1 VNASASSL
9 DREVEVQSEI
19 QKVRRFSHYARVV
32 CSAIFGFGL
41 VGISFMLI
49 LAALGLFLPQVHAV
63 TTAQAMTPQLK
74 LWMTLLSGVTV
85 GVMLAGVY
93 QLYRL
98 FGNLATGAIYTTENV
113 RRVRSLGLLSLLWAG
128 LAIAI
133 PSALFVLDFQD
144 ASIPQALLVF
154 PWAEALN
161 SAVSAGLLLLVSWIM
176 DVGLHAK
183 DHADALQRDADLV
196 I

>member
-41 VGISFMLI
+41 IGVGVQLLI
-49 LAALGLFLPQVHAV
+49 ATLGLFVPTVHTATTTLAMSPQ
-63 TTAQAMTPQLK
+63 MKMLE
-74 LWMTLLSGVTV
+74 TLLTS
-85 GVMLAGVY
+85 VMFAVVLAGAY

-98 FGNLATGAIYTTENV
+98 FSNLSAGAIYTSENV
-113 RRVRSLGLLSLLWAG
+113 RRVRRLGLLSLLWAVF
-128 LAIAI
+128 AIAI
-133 PSALFVLDFQD
+133 PCALFALDFHE
-144 ASIPQALLVF
+144 ASLPSSLLAF
-154 PWAEALN
+154 PWPEALN

-176 DVGLHAK
+176 DVGLHTK
-183 DHADALQRDADLV
+183 DHADALQRDAELV

>member
-19 QKVRRFSHYARVV
+19 QKVRRFSHYARAV

-41 VGISFMLI
+41 VAIIFML
-49 LAALGLFLPQVHAV
+49 LVAALGLFFPKIHIA
-63 TTAQAMTPQLK
+63 TTALAMTPQLK
-74 LWMTLLSGVTV
+74 MLTTLVTGVTT

-98 FGNLATGAIYTTENV
+98 FCSLAAGAIYTPENV
-113 RRVRSLGLLSLLWAG
+113 RRVRRLGLLSLLSAV

-133 PSALFVLDFQD
+133 PFILFVLDFQD
-144 ASIPQALLVF
+144 PSLPESLLVF
-154 PWAEALN
+154 PWAESLS

>member
-1 VNASASSL
+1 MNASASSL
-9 DREVEVQSEI
+9 DREVEVHSEI
-19 QKVRRFSHYARVV
+19 HKVRRFSHYARVV
-32 CSAIFGFGL
+32 CSVIFGFGMVAITFLLL
-41 VGISFMLI
+41 V
-49 LAALGLFLPQVHAV
+49 AALGLFLPRIHIA

-74 LWMTLLSGVTV
+74 MLTTLVTSAMT

-98 FGNLATGAIYTTENV
+98 FGNLAAGAIYTPENV
-113 RRVRSLGLLSLLWAG
+113 RRVRRLGLLSLLWAV

-133 PSALFVLDFQD
+133 PSALFLLDFQD
-144 ASIPQALLVF
+144 ASLPESLLVF
-154 PWAEALN
+154 PWAESLN

-176 DVGLHAK
+176 DVGLHTK